1 MKHTPRHL
9 ILVCSIALAP
19 SALAEVR
26 LPKIISDHM
35 VLQAEKQATLWGWA
49 DPQEKI
55 EVTLGTKT
63 ATTAANSEGKWSV
76 KLDVPAAGA
85 SLEMSVAGKN
95 TVTVKDILIGEVWIC
110 SGQSNME
117 WMVSQ
122 SDNKDAESA
131 AANYPLIRHFKV
143 TRQTSDTP
151 LEDLKGEW
159 VVCSPATVPNFSAV
173 GYFFGR
179 ELHKQLGDRPVGL
192 IGTNWGGTPAESWAS
207 RKALEAEPL
216 LKPLLERWDKQVA
229 DYNPENAQKA
239 YLKAKEDWEKKAAE
253 AKAANQPVPRA
264 PGAPASPAQS
274 AGRPA
279 NLYNAM
285 IAPLLPLSVKG
296 AIWYQ
301 GESNVSR
308 AQQYR
313 TLFPAMIRN
322 WRADFNAPELPFYF
336 VQIAPFRYNN
346 PQACAE
352 LWEAQLHTLKT
363 VPKTGMAVTTDI
375 GNFTN
380 IHPGNKQDVGLRL
393 AKWALSKDY
402 GKKGISYSG
411 PVYQS
416 AKVEGGK
423 MRLSFEHA
431 AGLKARDG
439 KALTHFSIAG
449 EDQKFVPAE
458 ATVDGEFILVH
469 AADVTKPV
477 AVRFAWDESAE
488 PNFVNA
494 SGLPASPFR
503 TDSFPAVTAD
513 KY

>member
-1 MKHTPRHL
+1 MKNTPRHL
-9 ILVCSIALAP
+9 ALACSIALAP
-19 SALAEVR
+19 SALADVR

-35 VLQAEKQATLWGWA
+35 VLQAEKSATIWGWA
-49 DPQEKI
+49 DPGEKV
-55 EVTLGTKT
+55 EVSLGTKSS
-63 ATTAANSEGKWSV
+63 ATTANSEGKWSV

-85 SLEMSVAGKN
+85 ALEMTVAGKN
-95 TVTVKDILIGEVWIC
+95 KLTVKDVLTGEVWLC

-117 WMVSQ
+117 WTVAQ
-122 SDNKDAESA
+122 SDNKDAEIA
-131 AANYPLIRHFKV
+131 AAQYPLIRHFKV
-143 TRQTSDTP
+143 QRQPSDTP
-151 LEDLKGEW
+151 MDDVKGEW
-159 VVCSPATVPNFSAV
+159 VVCSPETAAGFTAV
-173 GYFFGR
+173 GYYFGR
-179 ELHKQLGDRPVGL
+179 ELHKQLGNRPVGL
-192 IGTNWGGTPAESWAS
+192 IGSNWGGTPAEAWTNRHAM
-207 RKALEAEPL
+207 EAEPS

-253 AKAANQPVPRA
+253 AKAANQPAPRP
-264 PGAPASPAQS
+264 PGAPSSPAVS
-274 AGRPA
+274 PGRPA
-279 NLYNAM
+279 NLYNGM
-285 IAPLLPLSVKG
+285 IAPLLQYSVKG

-322 WRADFNAPELPFYF
+322 WRADFNHPEMPFYF

-346 PQACAE
+346 PLACAE
-352 LWEAQLHTLKT
+352 LWEAQLHTAKT
-363 VPKTGMAVTTDI
+363 VPNTGMVVTTDI
-375 GNFTN
+375 GNFNN

-402 GKKGISYSG
+402 GKKGIAYSG

-423 MRLSFEHA
+423 VRLSFAHA
-431 AGLKARDG
+431 VGLKARDG
-439 KALTHFSIAG
+439 KALTHFTIAG
-449 EDQKFVPAE
+449 EDQKFVPAD
-458 ATVDGEFILVH
+458 ALVDGEHILVH
-469 AADVTKPV
+469 AAGVSNPV

-488 PNFVNA
+488 PNLVNA

-513 KY
+513 KN